1 MSFKDVPAS
10 VRMNMYIAWA
20 GMVLGAAGILGF
32 ILSFNQVGS
41 PAAAVTDVH
50 RDIPWI
56 AYISIFMWV
65 SGMLLTWYGRRQL
78 NVAVRKRTEE
88 LAAAAVVELD

>member
-1 MSFKDVPAS
+1 
-10 VRMNMYIAWA
+10 MNMYIAWA

-41 PAAAVTDVH
+41 PAVALSEGQRVV
-50 RDIPWI
+50 PWF

-65 SGMLLTWYGRRQL
+65 GGMLLAWYGRRQL

>member
-1 MSFKDVPAS
+1 VSLKDVPAS
-10 VRMNMYIAWA
+10 VRTHMYIAWA

-41 PAAAVTDVH
+41 PAAAVVDVH
-50 RDIPWI
+50 RDIPWF

-65 SGMLLTWYGRRQL
+65 GGMLLAWYGRRQL

-88 LAAAAVVELD
+88 LAAAAIVELD